1 MDNEKIN
8 VEKDNKKV
16 VLLVGIVLSILV
28 VLVFSATY
36 AYFSVNTSNNFGNT
50 TIDAAAESVGTVAL
64 NGNSANIRLNLSAV
78 DMMKGENDITYW
90 GTSDGTPSTTQNVV
104 TIGSTEVTG
113 AGYFNCT
120 YTLNVTATGTNNM
133 YTAFQGM
140 SGKSTEQIVLKIGDT
155 KYDFNTANLFP
166 ITINGILNGL
176 SGSSSKSLTAEFYL
190 VNKEGVIQDALEGKD
205 LNITITATNFSC
217 TAIEAPQIA
226 YYTYDSSAEEG
237 PNGMITSKLESPN
250 SAWQYYIVETR
261 AQTIA
266 EENIYEI
273 QYTQDNELLHFGVL
287 SLGDCNNSISNAPTE
302 LNASCEVLYFA
313 GETYTKVTNE
323 VCAKFNNNSNGT
335 VCLKPN
341 DYANVDNYYTEMNNL
356 GLSCNEYQK
365 FGYLQCSNGSTASQ
379 SGSLMCNIV
388 DRTVT
393 CGIIDVGF
401 CQSDG
406 LITSECYE

>member
-287 SLGDCNNSISNAPTE
+287 
-302 LNASCEVLYFA
+302 
-313 GETYTKVTNE
+313 
-323 VCAKFNNNSNGT
+323 
-335 VCLKPN
+335 
-341 DYANVDNYYTEMNNL
+341 
-356 GLSCNEYQK
+356 
-365 FGYLQCSNGSTASQ
+365 
-379 SGSLMCNIV
+379 
-388 DRTVT
+388 
-393 CGIIDVGF
+393 
-401 CQSDG
+401 
-406 LITSECYE
+406 